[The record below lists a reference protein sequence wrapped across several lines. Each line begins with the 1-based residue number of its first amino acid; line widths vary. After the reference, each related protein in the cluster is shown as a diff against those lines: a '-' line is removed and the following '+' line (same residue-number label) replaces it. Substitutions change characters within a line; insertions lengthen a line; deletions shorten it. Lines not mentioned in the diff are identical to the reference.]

1 MHLKNLLLLPFQS
14 IKKPCGKYLVF
25 AIIIL
30 MMFSSALDEA
40 AAALTRMR
48 AEPSAAD
55 TGHRSLVAAC
65 TEGDIGQLQ
74 VFIFIQWILMV
85 NG

>member
-1 MHLKNLLLLPFQS
+1 M
-14 IKKPCGKYLVF
+14 F

-65 TEGDIGQLQ
+65 TEGDIGQL
-74 VFIFIQWILMV
+74 
-85 NG
+85 